1 MNDSLQ
7 NLYNQLNVLA
17 NTIRSNVSSNEPF
30 SILHGNWSFPG
41 LTKEEIAEE
50 VEEIMASIQAI
61 DEITLGDSEERIADY
76 SRRISFINSNTVAY
90 LGTQP
95 ASALAALMMT
105 INGLRRV
112 LEPIL
117 NQDKRK
123 ENAQQLRRI
132 GVQVRAMESKLRE
145 LEPRTA
151 SISSMVSRI
160 EDAYESADQLPTDLA
175 TLSESR
181 EQIAELLTNAGK
193 DHSKILTHLESASE
207 IDVKL
212 KKKDE
217 DASAVLERCETAY
230 SAATSVGLAAA
241 FSERSSSLST
251 SMWFWIGGLALAL
264 MCGSIFGS
272 SQLQS
277 LRVLFEKPNVE
288 PSLLAVNLLLS
299 LLSVGAPVWFAW
311 LSTKQIGQRFRLA
324 EDYAFKASIARAY
337 EGFRREAARVDPDM
351 EARLLASALS
361 RLDELPLRLVETQT
375 HGSPWQEL
383 ASSEVVQTALK
394 SVPGFAEQVK
404 ALALTGVATVRSAT
418 TKLKS
423 EIEPNKAEEPKDV

>member
-1 MNDSLQ
+1 MNDALQ
-7 NLYNQLNVLA
+7 NLYTQLNLLA
-17 NTIRSNVSSNEPF
+17 TAVRANVSSDEPF
-30 SILHGNWSFPG
+30 SILHGNWSLPG
-41 LTKEEIAEE
+41 VTKDEIAEE
-50 VEEIMASIQAI
+50 IEEVMASIQSI
-61 DEITLGDSEERIADY
+61 DGANLGDSEERITDY
-76 SRRISFINSNTVAY
+76 SRRISFLTANTAAY
-90 LGTQP
+90 LPSQP
-95 ASALAALMMT
+95 VSAVPAIIIT
-105 INGLRRV
+105 INGLKRS
-112 LEPIL
+112 LEPVL

-123 ENAQQLRRI
+123 ENARQLRRI
-132 GVQVRAMESKLRE
+132 GIQVRSMEAKLRD
-145 LEPRTA
+145 LEPRTV
-151 SISSMVSRI
+151 SITSMVSRI

-181 EQIAELLTNAGK
+181 EQISELLTNAGK

-207 IDVKL
+207 IDENL

-241 FSERSSSLST
+241 FSERSSTLST

-264 MCGSIFGS
+264 ACGSFFGS
-272 SQLQS
+272 SQLQN
-277 LRVLFEKPNVE
+277 LRVLFEKPEVA

-383 ASSEVVQTALK
+383 ASSEAVQAALK

-404 ALALTGVATVRSAT
+404 ALALTGVATVGAAT

-423 EIEPNKAEEPKDV
+423 SVEPNKPEEPKDA